1 MWARIGKYSFW
12 LALLLH
18 LLLFASVSVVFLT
31 VNDTIPPKA
40 PDLYIPA
47 YTTSSDAGSTADIK
61 QATKQQKAVVDKK
74 IDPSAIAVTASR
86 EKQRTLAHFKPGA
99 QQAITLPQT
108 EEPVHLI
115 GDEKVDKSL
124 MVVLGKALSAHL
136 SYPKIAIDFNLRGRA
151 LVGFTLYP
159 DGHITDL
166 QLVKSSGA
174 SVLDTAVLDAV
185 NAMMPVKHVADYLHA
200 PEYLVIGVIFG

>member
-1 MWARIGKYSFW
+1 MWVRIAKYSFW
-12 LALLLH
+12 LAVLMH
-18 LLLFASVSVVFLT
+18 LLFFASVSVVFLT
-31 VNDTIPPKA
+31 AEELPPPKA

-47 YTTSSDAGSTADIK
+47 YTAPSEQASMPDMKQTSK
-61 QATKQQKAVVDKK
+61 PNKAIEDKK
-74 IDPSAIAVTASR
+74 IDASGVIAAKSR
-86 EKQRTLAHFKPGA
+86 EKQHTLAHFKPGA
-99 QQAITLPQT
+99 QQTLTLPQT

-124 MVVLGKALSAHL
+124 MVLIGKALSAHL
-136 SYPKIAIDFNLRGRA
+136 SYPKIAVDFNLRGRA

-159 DGHITDL
+159 DGHVTEL

-185 NAMMPVKHVADYLHA
+185 NAMTPLKNVA
-200 PEYLVIGVIFG
+200 EYLTEPQYMVIGVIFG